1 MATTMTLKATSLAP
15 ALTAD
20 DVLKS
25 LRFYTDGLGFKV
37 DELHEEDGR
46 TLGAMLSAGEAKLGI
61 SQDDY
66 SKGRNRVKGVG
77 MSLYFETDQDIEE
90 LANRAK
96 EAGIKLEKGPG
107 PLPWGPMAF
116 TVVDPDGFKLT
127 IMNPE

>member
-1 MATTMTLKATSLAP
+1 MATMTLKATSLTP
-15 ALTAD
+15 ALTSD
-20 DVLKS
+20 DVLRS

-66 SKGRNRVKGVG
+66 SKGRDRVKGVG
-77 MSLYFETDQDIEE
+77 MSLYLETDQDIRE
-90 LANRAK
+90 LADRAK
-96 EAGIKLEKGPG
+96 QAGIKLEKEAG
-107 PLPWGPMAF
+107 PLAWGPMAF

>member
-1 MATTMTLKATSLAP
+1 MATMTLKATSLAP
-15 ALTAD
+15 ALTAG
-20 DVLKS
+20 DVQKS
-25 LRFYTDGLGFKV
+25 LRFYTDGLGFEV
-37 DELHEEDGR
+37 DELHEEDGK

-66 SKGRNRVKGVG
+66 SKGRDRVKGVG
-77 MSLYFETDQDIEE
+77 MSLYLETDQDIEE
-90 LANRAK
+90 LADRAK
-96 EAGIKLEKGPG
+96 KAGIKLEKEPG

>member
-1 MATTMTLKATSLAP
+1 MATMTLKATGLSP
-15 ALTAD
+15 ALTSD

-46 TLGAMLSAGEAKLGI
+46 TLGAMLSAGEATLGI
-61 SQDDY
+61 SQDDF

-77 MSLYFETDQDIEE
+77 MSFYLETDQDIEE
-90 LANRAK
+90 LANRVKA
-96 EAGIKLEKGPG
+96 AGISLEKGPG

-116 TVVDPDGFKLT
+116 TVIDPDGFKIT
-127 IMNPE
+127 IMKSE